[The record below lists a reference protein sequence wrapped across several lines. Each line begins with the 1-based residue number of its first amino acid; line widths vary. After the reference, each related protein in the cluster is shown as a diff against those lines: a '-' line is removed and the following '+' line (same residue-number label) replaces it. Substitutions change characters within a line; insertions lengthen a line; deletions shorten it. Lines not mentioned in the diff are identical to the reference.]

1 MSTGT
6 RPIWMRA
13 FLAACTLGL
22 AALFV
27 DARTVNADLQ
37 KKLDEIV
44 GRYEKAQSDF
54 QKALD
59 AADKSERA
67 KMRENQP
74 GEEFIDEF
82 AKLATEAKGSE
93 VAAKAWMRVADLA
106 VDFGRKEDA
115 LKAVETLVDDHVK
128 SAELEKLPALIVSD
142 LGRFMGKE
150 KTEATLRLLA
160 EKSPHKTVQA
170 GSLYGVASTILRDKK
185 ASAERTAEAR
195 KMMER
200 LQKEYAD
207 VKNPAYAALAE
218 ATLFEID
225 NLQIGKVAPDF
236 EVTDENGVKFKLSD
250 YRGKVV
256 VIDFWGNW

>member
-1 MSTGT
+1 
-6 RPIWMRA
+6 MRA
-13 FLAACTLGL
+13 FLAVCTLGL

-44 GRYEKAQSDF
+44 ERYDKVQNDY
-54 QKALD
+54 QKALRD
-59 AADKSERA
+59 ADKAERA
-67 KMRENQP
+67 KLAENQP

-82 AKLATEAKGSE
+82 AKLATEAKGTE
-93 VAAKAWMRVADLA
+93 VAAKGWMKVAEIAL
-106 VDFGRKEDA
+106 DFGRKDDA
-115 LKAVETLVDDHVK
+115 VKALDTLIADHVK
-128 SAELEKLPALIVSD
+128 SPELETLPDMITGG

-160 EKSPHKTVQA
+160 EKSPHKSIQA
-170 GSLYGVASTILRDKK
+170 ASLYAVASSILREKK
-185 ASAERTAEAR
+185 ASPERTAEAR
-195 KMMER
+195 KLME
-200 LQKEYAD
+200 LIQKDYAD
-207 VKNPAYAALAE
+207 VKNQRKQAYGALAE

-225 NLQIGKVAPDF
+225 HLQIGKAAPDF

-250 YRGKVV
+250 YKGKVV